1 MNIARL
7 EDLNVIESIFAPFK
21 KTYFPHI
28 RQDYLKRKIDAGN
41 VILEDGV
48 VIVFAVYK
56 RKQKIGTVEAQKG
69 DAQIGQIVTATQGS
83 GNASKILNKFF
94 EEMNKSG
101 LTVINCEDVF
111 AKIDEKEIKSSQQ
124 YIDEQQNL
132 KIKAQE
138 DRDKKQDEM
147 LKEIKDLINTFKN

>member
-7 EDLNVIESIFAPFK
+7 EDLSVIESIFAPFK

-94 EEMNKSG
+94 EEMNTDVW
-101 LTVINCEDVF
+101 LTVRAENPRARAF
-111 AKIDEKEIKSSQQ
+111 YEK
-124 YIDEQQNL
+124 NG
-132 KIKAQE
+132 
-138 DRDKKQDEM
+138 M
-147 LKEIKDLINTFKN
+147 LKVSDTSWSDGTIPGVVYKRSKNK

>member
-1 MNIARL
+1 MNIARP
-7 EDLNVIESIFAPFK
+7 EDLSVIESIFAPFK

-94 EEMNKSG
+94 DEMNTDVW
-101 LTVINCEDVF
+101 LTVRAENPRARAF
-111 AKIDEKEIKSSQQ
+111 YEK
-124 YIDEQQNL
+124 NG
-132 KIKAQE
+132 
-138 DRDKKQDEM
+138 M
-147 LKEIKDLINTFKN
+147 LKVSDTSWSDGTIPGVVYKRSKNK

>member
-7 EDLNVIESIFAPFK
+7 EDLSVIESIFAPFK

-94 EEMNKSG
+94 EEMNTDIFASHSASQAG
-101 LTVINCEDVF
+101 L
-111 AKIDEKEIKSSQQ
+111 SP
-124 YIDEQQNL
+124 
-132 KIKAQE
+132 
-138 DRDKKQDEM
+138 
-147 LKEIKDLINTFKN
+147 

>member
-7 EDLNVIESIFAPFK
+7 EDLSVIESIFAPFK

-56 RKQKIGTVEAQKG
+56 RKQRIGTVEAQKG

-94 EEMNKSG
+94 EEMNTDVW
-101 LTVINCEDVF
+101 LTVRAENPRARAF
-111 AKIDEKEIKSSQQ
+111 YEKNGMVKVSDTSWSDGTIPGVVYKR
-124 YIDEQQNL
+124 N
-132 KIKAQE
+132 
-138 DRDKKQDEM
+138 
-147 LKEIKDLINTFKN
+147 KNK